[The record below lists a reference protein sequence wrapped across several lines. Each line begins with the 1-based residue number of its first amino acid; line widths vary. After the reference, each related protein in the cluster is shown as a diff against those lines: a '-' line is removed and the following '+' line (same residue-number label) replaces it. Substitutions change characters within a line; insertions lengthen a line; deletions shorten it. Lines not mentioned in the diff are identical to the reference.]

1 MARKDDNKTVV
12 KKIEKPLVK
21 LNALFNDLIDNIS
34 SSTTNKRDRELER
47 LSKEIDDIVFQEIKS
62 LTKFTGDDISTFLVK
77 LFNEYD
83 NKVQTTIKNI
93 EDIFSND
100 SSGIFAFFQERY
112 KNQNLLYEDLNV
124 ICNQLYELKEAILA
138 TRDAI
143 VTSDDMTNSV
153 SRNLKFKNSSES
165 DANKQSY
172 ISTIESVEKQF
183 GLLEKLKNH
192 IIPNTLE
199 YGRYYVYTVPYSKLF
214 QDYYEKKVKSQ
225 KGIQSVTL
233 ESVDDEF
240 VKEFKKEVNLDQ
252 SVQNNV
258 IKSSFNDILKHIEIY
273 NEDIPLPVTEGIE
286 LAELIDA
293 KNFNKKVEK
302 SIKNSDKTGTI
313 SPDATVDINSKDMD
327 FSSVKDCYI
336 KLIDPRKII
345 PVKILD
351 ETIGY
356 YYIHEMELNVS
367 KSPFT
372 TSIKIN
378 PNTNSKEAE
387 ISFLSKI
394 TDKIVKAFDKKFL
407 ENNAKFKELI
417 LNALVYNDIYKK
429 QLRFQ
434 FIPVDYITEFHVNVD
449 EEGNGTSVI
458 YPSLFYAKLYL
469 ALLIFKIITIITKS
483 NDTRIH
489 YVKNSGI
496 DQDVANAIQS
506 VARSIKERQINF
518 TDLLNYNSMISKI
531 GQSKDVFM
539 PVGRSGDRGIE
550 FDILAGQD
558 VQLNTEL
565 MEMLRTAFINA
576 TGVPS
581 VIMNYINEADY
592 AKTLVMANAKFLGR
606 VVSYQLDFN
615 PKITELYKKILSFT
629 TDIPKEIIEDFEFTL
644 STPKALNTM
653 NMTDLITNADQVIM
667 FMIKAMTGE
676 NSSPSDDDNKLKD
689 ILYKKFAKELLPMLP
704 WSSAETLYDEALLE
718 LQKSK
723 MGKNEDEES

>member
-34 SSTTNKRDRELER
+34 SSATNKRDRELER
-47 LSKEIDDIVFQEIKS
+47 ISKEIDDIVFQEIKS

-83 NKVQTTIKNI
+83 NNVQRTIKSI

-100 SSGIFAFFQERY
+100 SAGVFTFFQERY
-112 KNQNLLYEDLNV
+112 KNQNLLFEDLNV
-124 ICNQLYELKEAILA
+124 ICTQLYELEEAILA

-153 SRNLKFKNSSES
+153 SRNLRFKNSSES

-172 ISTIESVEKQF
+172 ISTVESVEKQF
-183 GLLEKLKNH
+183 KLLEKLKNH
-192 IIPNTLE
+192 IIPNTLQ
-199 YGRYYVYTVPYSKLF
+199 YGRYYVYTIPYSKLF
-214 QDYYEKKVKSQ
+214 QDYYEKKVKSE
-225 KGIQSVTL
+225 KGIQSATL
-233 ESVDDEF
+233 ESVDDDF
-240 VKEFKKEVNLDQ
+240 VKEFKKETNLE
-252 SVQNNV
+252 STVQNNDV
-258 IKSSFNDILKHIEIY
+258 KSSFNDILNHIEVY
-273 NEDIPLPVTEGIE
+273 NDDIPLPIMEGTE
-286 LAELIDA
+286 LSELIDA
-293 KNFNKKVEK
+293 KFEKKVEK
-302 SIKNSDKTGTI
+302 LTKNSDKTRTI
-313 SPDATVDINSKDMD
+313 SPDGTVDINSKDMD
-327 FSSVKDCYI
+327 FSNIKDCYI

-356 YYIHEMELNVS
+356 YYIHETDLKVS

-378 PNTNSKEAE
+378 SNTNSKEVE
-387 ISFLSKI
+387 MTFLSKI

-407 ENNAKFKELI
+407 ENNTKFKELI

-429 QLRFQ
+429 QLKFQ
-434 FIPVDYITEFHVNVD
+434 FIPVDYITEFHVNMD

-469 ALLIFKIITIITKS
+469 ALLIFKMISIISKS

-531 GQSKDVFM
+531 GQNRDIFM

-558 VQLNTEL
+558 IQLNTEL

-629 TDIPKEIIEDFEFTL
+629 TDIPKETIEEFEFTL

-676 NSSPSDDDNKLKD
+676 NSTPNDDDNKLKD
-689 ILYKKFAKELLPMLP
+689 LLYKKIAKELLPMLP

-718 LQKSK
+718 LQKGK
-723 MGKNEDEES
+723 MSKNEDEES

>member
-47 LSKEIDDIVFQEIKS
+47 LSKDIDNIVFQEIKS

-124 ICNQLYELKEAILA
+124 ICTQLYELKEAILA

-225 KGIQSVTL
+225 KGIQSVNL
-233 ESVDDEF
+233 ESVVDEF

-302 SIKNSDKTGTI
+302 SIKNSEKTGTI

-378 PNTNSKEAE
+378 PNTNSKEVE

-592 AKTLVMANAKFLGR
+592 AKTLIMANAKFLGR

-629 TDIPKEIIEDFEFTL
+629 TDIPKEIINDFEFTL

-723 MGKNEDEES
+723 MGKEDWR